1 VRAIRHFLIGAVF
14 AVAIAHAQPTPWDK
28 WLNED
33 VVYIVADEERQAF
46 EQLKTDQDRERFVDE
61 FWRIR
66 NPMPAA
72 AENAY
77 KNEHYRR
84 IAFANDHFSVAGIPG
99 WKTDRGHLYIT
110 LGPPEHIDHLG
121 PRDPP
126 ANYPSDVWHY
136 RYIDGF
142 GSYIEI
148 EFDDAARDGNYR
160 LEDLADE
167 LGLRYRF
174 MRLGNAEATAL
185 LATGVMAGDGRV
197 SRRNFVLHEALDG
210 RAFTSTGPGMKAA
223 VQVRPDRI
231 VFIDI
236 PVEVGPARFTLSGR
250 IAGGPEPRG
259 FSFEGSLC
267 QKYPAA
273 DGCLTQGE
281 YRAQLGPLEAGTYD
295 LEVSVKVIPP
305 AIIVPP
311 AIAAKTY
318 SIPFTVK

>member
-142 GSYIEI
+142 GSYIAI
-148 EFDDAARDGNYR
+148 EFIDVARDGGY
-160 LEDLADE
+160 E
-167 LGLRYRF
+167 LGGYPDRERLLRF
-174 MRLGNAEATAL
+174 GTMRASADLDREANA
-185 LATGVMAGDGRV
+185 GVYSFRRKPFPKPPFDGKIFA
-197 SRRNFVLHEALDG
+197 SM
-210 RAFTSTGPGMKAA
+210 GPGMKAT
-223 VQVRPDRI
+223 VQVRTNRTLLI
-231 VFIDI
+231 YI
-236 PVEVGPARFTLSGR
+236 PVEVGYARFALAGT
-250 IAGGPEPRG
+250 ITGGPEPRT
-259 FSFEGSLC
+259 FSFEGSRC
-267 QKYPAA
+267 RYFPVTE
-273 DGCLTQGE
+273 GCLPQLTYQTQIGP
-281 YRAQLGPLEAGTYD
+281 PLEAGTYD

-318 SIPFTVK
+318 SVPFTVE